1 MSGWY
6 DIGNTFVLNFLLLPF
21 LLFTLFIMKSFPA
34 YISLAAILIFFFTSC
49 NNQSNAA
56 QSPADSLKTPSMD
69 SAKSAVPSIKTEEVT
84 YTSNGHQSKGF
95 VAYDE
100 NRQGKLPVVV
110 IIPEWWG
117 LVDYAKS
124 RARQLAELGYF
135 AIAADLF
142 GDGKTASNPQEAMAF
157 TKPYYTN
164 PALTLPAIN
173 DAINKAASFSQAD
186 TSRTAAIGY
195 CFGGFVVLNAA
206 KQGAPLKAVVSFH
219 GGLGG
224 LQPKKGAIKGD
235 ILVCQGGADQFVQE
249 PEQKAFKK
257 SMDSVGARYSF
268 IVYPGAQH
276 AFSNPNAT
284 ATGEKYK
291 LPISYN
297 AAADSASWKAMQ
309 DLFAATLK

>member
-1 MSGWY
+1 
-6 DIGNTFVLNFLLLPF
+6 
-21 LLFTLFIMKSFPA
+21 MKSLPG
-34 YISLAAILIFFFTSC
+34 YIRLAAILSFFLAAC
-49 NNQSNAA
+49 GNNQNNGA
-56 QSPADSLKTPSMD
+56 QSSADSLKTPTID
-69 SAKSAVPSIKTEEVT
+69 SAKSAVPSIKSEEVT

-117 LVDYAKS
+117 VVDYAKS

-224 LQPKKGAIKGD
+224 LQPKKGSIRGD
-235 ILVCQGGADQFVQE
+235 ILVCQGGADQFVLQ
-249 PEQKAFKK
+249 PEQQAFKK
-257 SMDSVGARYSF
+257 SMDSVGAHYTF
-268 IVYPGAQH
+268 VVYPGAQH

-284 ATGEKYK
+284 AMGEKFK

-297 AAADSASWKAMQ
+297 GAADSASWKAMQ
-309 DLFAATLK
+309 DLFASTLK